1 MSVSET
7 ALQID
12 CKGDALVGIV
22 SQPADGRAVHAT
34 GMVIVVGGPQ
44 YRVGSHRQFVLLAWR
59 LAQAGFAVLRFDYR
73 GMGDSDGAPRDFEA
87 VQDDIAAAILAL
99 QQTCPAVREVALF
112 GLCDGASA
120 ALMYVGP
127 RGRGPAADVAEP
139 KVAGLCLLNP
149 WVRSQATLART
160 HLKHHYARRL
170 TQADFWRK
178 LGSGGLQWRKSAR
191 ELLGNLRQT
200 LAAGASPA
208 GEGGT
213 NQDSLAAMPFQ
224 QQMAAA
230 FRSFPGQL
238 LLVLSGND
246 YTAKEFLDCA
256 AADPQWQ
263 GSLQRT
269 GLQRLD
275 LPTADH
281 TFSTAVWRTEV
292 EQSIVL
298 WMNQLN
304 QLSQPRQTQAA
315 NPP

>member
-1 MSVSET
+1 M
-7 ALQID
+7 
-12 CKGDALVGIV
+12 
-22 SQPADGRAVHAT
+22 
-34 GMVIVVGGPQ
+34 
-44 YRVGSHRQFVLLAWR
+44 GSHRQFVLLAWR

-73 GMGDSDGAPRDFEA
+73 GMGDSEGAPRDFEA

-99 QQTCPAVREVALF
+99 QKTCPAVKQVALF

-127 RGRGPAADVAEP
+127 RGRGDAHNAAEP
-139 KVAGLCLLNP
+139 QVAGLCLLNP

-170 TQADFWRK
+170 TQAEFWRK
-178 LGSGGLQWRKSAR
+178 LASGGLQWSKSTR

-200 LAAGASPA
+200 FAPGASPA
-208 GEGGT
+208 DEGGT
-213 NQDSLAAMPFQ
+213 DQDSLAAMPFQ
-224 QQMAAA
+224 LQMAAA
-230 FRSFPGQL
+230 FKSFPGQL

-256 AADPQWQ
+256 GADPQWR
-263 GSLQRT
+263 GSLQRP

-281 TFSTAVWRTEV
+281 TFSSAVWRTEV

-298 WMNQLN
+298 WMTQLN
-304 QLSQPRQTQAA
+304 QPQPIQAA